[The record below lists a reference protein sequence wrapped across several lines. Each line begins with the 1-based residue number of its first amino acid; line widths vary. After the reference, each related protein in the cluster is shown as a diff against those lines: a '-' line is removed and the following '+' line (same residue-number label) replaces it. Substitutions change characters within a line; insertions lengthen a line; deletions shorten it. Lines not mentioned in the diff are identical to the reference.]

1 MKLNGIVRIC
11 IFILALFLSACATQ
25 DAGADYVS
33 NIKTREYDQDYFR
46 QLIRE
51 ESYRSAYLRFYTLYP
66 QGKEGE
72 DWTSIQTDLK
82 EGLAGEFRTSLAS
95 EEYPQALS
103 LFYSLQRTG
112 NEDLLDIS
120 RGELYFDYLSYL
132 MEKEY
137 AGAAASWFL
146 EKGREMSLDKA
157 QLTLLEDYFLKNRQ
171 SSSLALLSDMLS
183 GEGETLSGESLAFL
197 EGNTQKKDMLNG
209 TATIWVNRGIR
220 LENGIGYPDRVIGSG
235 FFIDS
240 KGYLL
245 TNYHVI
251 SSEVDPTYEGYSR
264 LYVKLNENENERI
277 PAVVV
282 GWDPVLD
289 LALLKVE
296 ITPPYVFS
304 FSPDDDY
311 SLGESIFAIGSPGGL
326 SNTVTSGTISN
337 LGREL
342 QAMGRSL
349 QVDVPINPGNS
360 GGPLINQK
368 GEAIGI
374 VYAGVEDYE
383 GVNFAIPAS
392 YVKELLPRLYEGGQ
406 VEYVWMGIV
415 AYKEFNRLINR
426 YTVPGTSAE
435 LCSLEVG
442 DQILRV
448 NGEEVQ
454 GIPDIQNLLIASLPG
469 EMVTLDVMRD
479 GREITIP
486 VGVEKRPRYP
496 LATLMNRDSID
507 NLFAPIF
514 GMTTVRLNRG
524 RNFRQY
530 RVEEVFPGSIADESG
545 LVKGDSFTLNRWLN
559 SEEDKVLIIQIVIKA
574 RKSGFMQS
582 GLQLGLPYG
591 MNYFL

>member
-1 MKLNGIVRIC
+1 MKLNGIVRLC
-11 IFILALFLSACATQ
+11 IFILALFLSACATK

-51 ESYRSAYLRFYTLYP
+51 ESYRSAYMRFYSLYP

-72 DWTSIQTDLK
+72 DWTSIQADLK
-82 EGLAGEFRTSLAS
+82 EGLAGEFRSALAS
-95 EEYPQALS
+95 EEYSQALS

-112 NEDLLDIS
+112 NEDLLEIS

-132 MEKEY
+132 MEQEY

-146 EKGREMSLDKA
+146 EKGRDMSLDKG
-157 QLTLLEDYFLKNRQ
+157 QLASLEDYFLENRQ

-183 GEGETLSGESLAFL
+183 GEGETLSEESLAFL

-304 FSPDDDY
+304 FSPEDDY

-406 VEYVWMGIV
+406 IEYGWMGIV

-454 GIPDIQNLLIASLPG
+454 GIPDIQNILIASLPG